1 MEGGTL
7 ALIEMLLV
15 FGLVVGFGVWQLVS
29 VRRSIREDEEKRRP
43 QEAEAAQAARDSTGN
58 MP

>member
-15 FGLVVGFGVWQLVS
+15 FGLVIGFGVWQLVS
-29 VRRSIREDEEKRRP
+29 VRRSIRQDEEKRRA
-43 QEAEAAQAARDSTGN
+43 QEAQAAQGETG
-58 MP
+58 P